1 MDDLEEGVF
10 RGRKKNLEIYRLAK
24 EGSKFTF
31 TAKEKS
37 FKSNFGINC
46 YSENVINFITFRVCQ
61 MQYVGSSI
69 TKFKFD
75 HYKSNLKLDVGG
87 RRDFKQKEL

>member
-1 MDDLEEGVF
+1 
-10 RGRKKNLEIYRLAK
+10 
-24 EGSKFTF
+24 
-31 TAKEKS
+31 
-37 FKSNFGINC
+37 
-46 YSENVINFITFRVCQ
+46 